1 MNKEKIYCFLKKY
14 INTENKDV
22 FVSLIK
28 AKTKNKKM
36 MMFLGVLL
44 MILFVAYI
52 FIIRPSGIRKKCY
65 KEGEA
70 DNYNYRRTSLQISN
84 IYERCLHKNG
94 LSK

>member
-28 AKTKNKKM
+28 AKAKNKKM

-65 KEGEA
+65 KEA
-70 DNYNYRRTSLQISN
+70 DKYSRTYFSN
-84 IYERCLHKNG
+84 NYERCLHKNG